1 MIDNKLPSV
10 LQHRRGSISME
21 RALKQIK
28 DLLYNIDT
36 SDNESLYDK
45 VQASIDDVETM
56 LDNIV

>member
-45 VQASIDDVETM
+45 VQASINDVETM
-56 LDNIV
+56 LDKIV